1 MTIIACPWCDEDEEL
16 SLATLT
22 ALESIVLCASCGTSV
37 LLTDESVPVL
47 DLAA

>member
-16 SLATLT
+16 SLAVLT
-22 ALESIVLCASCGTSV
+22 APEGVVLCASCGTSV
-37 LLTDESVPVL
+37 LLTEESVAVL

>member
-22 ALESIVLCASCGTSV
+22 APQSIVLCESCGTSV
-37 LLTDESVPVL
+37 LLTEESVPVL

>member
-16 SLATLT
+16 SLVMLA
-22 ALESIVLCASCGTSV
+22 APESIVLCASCGTSV
-37 LLTDESVPVL
+37 LLAEESAVIL

>member
-22 ALESIVLCASCGTSV
+22 APESIVVCASCGTSV
-37 LLTDESVPVL
+37 LLTEDSAPGL